1 MVPDKTRDS
10 VRWVGVGVIRSNDV
24 TNDEDHDEVPGDT
37 GTGQT
42 L

>member
-1 MVPDKTRDS
+1 MLPDKTCDS

-24 TNDEDHDEVPGDT
+24 TNDDDHDDEVPSD
-37 GTGQT
+37 TGQT

>member
-24 TNDEDHDEVPGDT
+24 TNDDDHVPSD
-37 GTGQT
+37 TGQT